1 MSIGIPICEER
12 SSREGWRPAVI
23 MLQLS
28 LRLIRVLQR
37 KILMHEAALVSGFLG
52 KGEVN
57 RCGVFSEDRRD
68 CRDSFTQFGVLDLI
82 LLRIK

>member
-1 MSIGIPICEER
+1 
-12 SSREGWRPAVI
+12 
-23 MLQLS
+23 
-28 LRLIRVLQR
+28 
-37 KILMHEAALVSGFLG
+37 MHEAALVSGFLG